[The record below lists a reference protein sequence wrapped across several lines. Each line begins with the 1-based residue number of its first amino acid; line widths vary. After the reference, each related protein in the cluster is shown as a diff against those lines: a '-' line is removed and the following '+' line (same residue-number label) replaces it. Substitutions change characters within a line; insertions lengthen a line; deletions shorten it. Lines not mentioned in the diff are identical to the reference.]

1 MQVKHLQAGLRV
13 HIIDGPF
20 DGFTAT
26 VVDPTVV
33 PDGQPNQRKVLVSI
47 DGAGSNGAPFDTHI
61 LPRQLDVAPKVS
73 ANPLSVPS
81 VVPSAP
87 DTADLT
93 VIRNGEVQVAENI
106 TDPMHPA
113 FDAWRPDPSIVK
125 DYVSRTLPGGL
136 SDVDYMLHLRDLRDS
151 NGYSPNV
158 AFVGDTQ
165 SGKTMFVQVLAVL
178 AAFRDGLP
186 KPYPVFTLNGEVG
199 ISSYDLFGQPS
210 AVIIDG
216 VETIVWCEGLVP
228 LALKCGGF
236 LYLDEW
242 NAVAPAQATALHS
255 VLDDRREFTNR
266 QRALP
271 IPGHPNGFM
280 PETVKA
286 HPNTW
291 VISTINPGYKGTQ
304 AMAEASTNRFR
315 WMPWDYDDAVE
326 AKLVPS
332 ASVRSFGVALREA
345 RAQRSLTLPVG
356 TSALRRLNEDCATFG
371 VDNALWSFTAMFPPT
386 ERERVMAICEDRG
399 FLALLK
405 AEYPAPMFAPV
416 VDEPAP
422 EPVAETSD
430 FM

>member
-1 MQVKHLQAGLRV
+1 MQAKHLQTGLRV
-13 HIIDGPF
+13 HIIDGVF

-26 VVDPTVV
+26 VTDPIVQ
-33 PDGQPNQRKVLVSI
+33 PDGTPNQRKVLVSI
-47 DGAGSNGAPFDTHI
+47 DGAGADGSPFAAYI
-61 LPRQLDVAPKVS
+61 LPRQLDVVSNVAVPAPPV
-73 ANPLSVPS
+73 AVP
-81 VVPSAP
+81 A
-87 DTADLT
+87 TADLT
-93 VIRNGEVQVAENI
+93 VINNGEVQVAEDI

-113 FDAWRPDPSIVK
+113 FDAWRPDPKIVK
-125 DYVSRTLPGGL
+125 EYISRTLPGGMK
-136 SDVDYMLHLRDLRDS
+136 DVDYMLHLRDMRDG

-178 AAFRDGLP
+178 SAERDGML

-199 ISSYDLFGQPS
+199 ISNYDLFGQPS
-210 AVIIDG
+210 AVVIDG
-216 VETIVWCEGLVP
+216 RETIVWCEGIVP

-242 NAVAPAQATALHS
+242 NAVAPAQATALHP

-271 IPGHPNGFM
+271 IPGHPHGFM

-304 AMAEASTNRFR
+304 SMAEASTNRFR
-315 WMPWDYDDAVE
+315 WMPWDYDNDVE

-332 ASVRSFGVALREA
+332 ATIRSFGVALREA
-345 RAQRSLTLPVG
+345 RAQRTLTLPVG

-371 VDNALWSFTAMFPPT
+371 VDNALWSFTAMFPPA
-386 ERERVMAICEDRG
+386 ERERVMAVAEDRG
-399 FLALLK
+399 FVDLLK
-405 AEYPAPMFAPV
+405 AEYPNPIFAP
-416 VDEPAP
+416 
-422 EPVAETSD
+422 AEAQELEVTAD
-430 FM
+430 L

>member
-1 MQVKHLQAGLRV
+1 MQAKHLQTGLRV
-13 HIIDGPF
+13 HIIDGVF

-26 VVDPTVV
+26 VTDPIVQ
-33 PDGQPNQRKVLVSI
+33 PDGTPNQRKVLVSI
-47 DGAGSNGAPFDTHI
+47 DGAGADGAPFEAYI
-61 LPRQLDVAPKVS
+61 LPRQLDVVSNVAVPAPPV
-73 ANPLSVPS
+73 AVP
-81 VVPSAP
+81 A
-87 DTADLT
+87 TADLT
-93 VIRNGEVQVAENI
+93 VINNGEVQVAEDI

-113 FDAWRPDPSIVK
+113 FDAWRPDPKIVK
-125 DYVSRTLPGGL
+125 EYISRTLPGGMK
-136 SDVDYMLHLRDLRDS
+136 DVDYMLHLRDMRDG

-178 AAFRDGLP
+178 SAERDGMP

-199 ISSYDLFGQPS
+199 ISNYDLFGQPS
-210 AVIIDG
+210 AVVIDG
-216 VETIVWCEGLVP
+216 RETIVWCEGIVP
-228 LALKCGGF
+228 LALKCGGI

-242 NAVAPAQATALHS
+242 NAVAPAQATALHP

-271 IPGHPNGFM
+271 IPNHPNGFM

-304 AMAEASTNRFR
+304 SMAEASTNRFR
-315 WMPWDYDDAVE
+315 WMPWDYDNDVE

-332 ASVRSFGVALREA
+332 ATIRSFGVALREA
-345 RAQRSLTLPVG
+345 RAQRTLTLPVG

-371 VDNALWSFTAMFPPT
+371 VDNALWSFTAMFPPA
-386 ERERVMAICEDRG
+386 ERERVMAVAEDRG
-399 FLALLK
+399 FVDLLK
-405 AEYPAPMFAPV
+405 AEYPNPIFAPAEAEV
-416 VDEPAP
+416 QEPEVTA
-422 EPVAETSD
+422 D
-430 FM
+430 L